1 MTIPR
6 DLVLRTLQC
15 DSCLDKR
22 QSLRQEQQ
30 A

>member
-6 DLVLRTLQC
+6 DLALQTVQC
-15 DSCLDKR
+15 GSWLDKR
-22 QSLRQEQQ
+22 QSFRQEQQ

>member
-6 DLVLRTLQC
+6 DLVLHTVQC
-15 DSCLDKR
+15 DSWLDKR